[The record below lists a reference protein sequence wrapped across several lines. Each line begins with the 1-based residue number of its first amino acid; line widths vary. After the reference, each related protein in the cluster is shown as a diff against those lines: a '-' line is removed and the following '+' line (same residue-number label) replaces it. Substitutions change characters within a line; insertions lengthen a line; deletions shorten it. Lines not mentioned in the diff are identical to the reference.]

1 MHERERLSRCPAEKE
16 DFIITLRLPDPAG
29 FDKPNPDYTRKKEN
43 AIMIKFE
50 TSMGDF
56 ALELYPE
63 EAPKTV
69 ENFLGYVR
77 DGFYDGTIFH
87 RVIDGFMV
95 QGGGFTPEMSQ
106 KPTGDPVENEA
117 DNGLKNEKYTV
128 SMARTMEPHSAT
140 SQFFVNV
147 SDNSFL
153 DFRAKNPQGWGYC
166 VFAKVVE
173 GMDVIDQIRTV
184 ETGTF
189 GFHENVPVEQVVI
202 KKAYEVE

>member
-1 MHERERLSRCPAEKE
+1 
-16 DFIITLRLPDPAG
+16 
-29 FDKPNPDYTRKKEN
+29 
-43 AIMIKFE
+43 MIKFE

-106 KPTGDPVENEA
+106 KPTNDPVENEA

-128 SMARTMEPHSAT
+128 AMARTMEPHSAT

-173 GMDVIDQIRTV
+173 GTDVIDQIRTV